1 MSWANDKEHLFFR
14 LSTCHSPL
22 ATPSKFTPKQL
33 DELEQ
38 LLYILLI
45 GNGSILLRIT
55 KTIRNF
61 MASVTIRD
69 VAKYADVGVATVS
82 RVINASP
89 QVRETTR
96 HKVEAAI
103 ETLGFTPNQ
112 AARRLSGGK
121 TRTIGI
127 VVPFFTN
134 PSVIRRV
141 QGIVSVLH
149 NLDYDLVLFDVESAT
164 KRHQFLEKIPRR
176 KLLDG
181 LLIISLNPSDT
192 VVEELAIAN
201 LPTVLV
207 DAHHSHLSKVVVD
220 NVLGGY
226 QATRHLIELGHCKI
240 GYISDYLES
249 PFNRPVMDRYHG
261 YRQAL
266 ESFNIPFN
274 PAYHQQGVHSQAEA
288 KRMAYQ
294 LLTMADPPT
303 AIFAYSDTQAI
314 GAMET
319 AKALN
324 ISVPD
329 QLSIIGFDNIEIS
342 EYLNLTTIRQALFDS
357 GVKGCQLLLE
367 NMAHPFEQPKQI
379 LLPVELIVRGTTAP
393 PNKNAQ

>member
-1 MSWANDKEHLFFR
+1 MSPKNILYVTINS
-14 LSTCHSPL
+14 LSGKLVPEW
-22 ATPSKFTPKQL
+22 L
-33 DELEQ
+33 DELEL

-45 GNGSILLRIT
+45 GNGSILLIIT
-55 KTIRNF
+55 KITKNF

-69 VAKYADVGVATVS
+69 VAKYAGVGVATVS
-82 RVINASP
+82 RVLNASP
-89 QVRETTR
+89 QVREATR

-103 ETLGFTPNQ
+103 EILGFTPNQ

-121 TRTIGI
+121 TRTIGV

-134 PSVIRRV
+134 PSVVRRV
-141 QGIVSVLH
+141 QGIISVLRE
-149 NLDYDLVLFDVESAT
+149 LDYDLVLFDVESAT
-164 KRHQFLEKIPRR
+164 KRHQSLEKIPRR
-176 KLLDG
+176 KLVDG
-181 LLIISLNPSDT
+181 LLIISLNPNDR
-192 VVEELAIAN
+192 VVEELAVAD

-207 DAHHSHLSKVVVD
+207 DAHHIHLSKVVVD

-274 PAYHQQGVHSQAEA
+274 PAYHQQGIHGRDEA
-288 KRMAYQ
+288 KRMAHQ
-294 LLTMADPPT
+294 LLTMTDRPT

-314 GAMET
+314 GVMET
-319 AKALN
+319 AKELN
-324 ISVPD
+324 IPIPD

-367 NMAHPFEQPKQI
+367 NMAHPFAQPKQI
-379 LLPVELIVRGTTAP
+379 LLPIELIVRGTTAP
-393 PNKNAQ
+393 PNN